1 MTNIQRNYNV
11 DIRGLDILLPQAH
24 NYLVRRQRHLH
35 LPRHD
40 LIDCLQPSLHPD

>member
-1 MTNIQRNYNV
+1 MTNIQRKYEG
-11 DIRGLDILLPQAH
+11 RGLDILLPQAH